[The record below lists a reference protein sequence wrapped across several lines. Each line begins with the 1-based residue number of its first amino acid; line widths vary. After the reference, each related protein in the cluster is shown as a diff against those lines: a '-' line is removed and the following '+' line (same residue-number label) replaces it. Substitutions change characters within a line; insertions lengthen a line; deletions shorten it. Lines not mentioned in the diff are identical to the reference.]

1 MSKRTSALFSLLVI
15 ASLALAAC
23 GGAAPG
29 GKVKIVSDLPMT
41 GSSLGQTQTIVNAIK
56 MALDEKSGKACSGQ
70 WTIEYE
76 AKDDA
81 SAALGKWDPD
91 VVTANAKEYAA
102 DKNIVAVIGTYNSDA
117 AKLMIPII
125 NAENLVMISPANTY
139 TGLTKPGKGT
149 ADEPDKYYPNGAR
162 NYTRVVPADDLQGV
176 VAANWAKALGAAS
189 VYILDDQEL
198 YGKGIADVFD
208 KTAKETGLNVL
219 GHEGIDSR
227 AADYKALATKIK
239 DLNPDLIYF
248 GGITQNNAGQLW
260 KDIRNVG
267 YAGMLM
273 GPDGILEEAFLD
285 AAGTQATEGTYLTF
299 GGVPASELTGDA
311 AKWRDAYK
319 SKFGSAPE
327 VYTVYGYVAATLLL
341 DAFERVCAVGKP
353 LTDRAAVRD
362 AVFATK
368 DFNSVLGTFSIDA
381 NGDTTITTMSGNRVV
396 NGEFKFVTLLDGK

>member
-23 GGAAPG
+23 GGAAQG

-56 MALDEKSGKACSGQ
+56 MALDEKGGKACSGQ
-70 WTIEYE
+70 WTMEYE

-162 NYTRVVPADDLQGV
+162 NYSRVVPADDLQGV
-176 VAANWAKALGAAS
+176 VPRIGPKPWAPRACTSSTTRNSMARAS
-189 VYILDDQEL
+189 P
-198 YGKGIADVFD
+198 
-208 KTAKETGLNVL
+208 TCST
-219 GHEGIDSR
+219 R
-227 AADYKALATKIK
+227 
-239 DLNPDLIYF
+239 
-248 GGITQNNAGQLW
+248 
-260 KDIRNVG
+260 R
-267 YAGMLM
+267 
-273 GPDGILEEAFLD
+273 
-285 AAGTQATEGTYLTF
+285 
-299 GGVPASELTGDA
+299 
-311 AKWRDAYK
+311 RRK
-319 SKFGSAPE
+319 SA
-327 VYTVYGYVAATLLL
+327 
-341 DAFERVCAVGKP
+341 
-353 LTDRAAVRD
+353 
-362 AVFATK
+362 
-368 DFNSVLGTFSIDA
+368 
-381 NGDTTITTMSGNRVV
+381 
-396 NGEFKFVTLLDGK
+396 